1 MGGIKF
7 DSIMDL
13 QQQFKPVE
21 EVKKSVE
28 TQIMIN
34 KPSFQEILDG
44 LKSPKQEEPKEE
56 EKPTDK
62 NDGVNMSLLAA
73 QCNLLNSLIS
83 SSSKKKDDDEKRK

>member
-1 MGGIKF
+1 MGGIN
-7 DSIMDL
+7 SIDNL
-13 QQQFKPVE
+13 ISQQQNVKPVE

-28 TQIMIN
+28 TRIMIN

-44 LKSPKQEEPKEE
+44 LRSPKQEEPKEE

-83 SSSKKKDDDEKRK
+83 SSKKKDDEKRK